1 MERNLIRIM
10 SDITREECMDKF
22 KFKVRGLTNVQ
33 QHLSSFFYTQ
43 SNLYFLK
50 CCKSFEISP
59 DRERRIQANDY
70 YLQHINYRCSN
81 YFKMSYQNVFIAECL
96 FPVITEKTDMN
107 DAYYIDIHRH
117 ITNSIIL
124 YKNLWNFDNTEYK
137 KKITH
142 NINYFSYYMES
153 KLFNKI
159 KRRIKLYMTLKT
171 GSTTCKFMYCI
182 YNKPTI
188 HIEEF
193 KYRDWKIFNLKKNFM
208 FDKFILRYFDKELFD
223 HIKVLQSKKV
233 VRKRTEKKSWYYGH

>member
-1 MERNLIRIM
+1 M
-10 SDITREECMDKF
+10 SDITKEGSMNKF

-70 YLQHINYRCSN
+70 YLQHINYRGSN
-81 YFKMSYQNVFIAECL
+81 YFNVSYQNIFVAECL
-96 FPVITEKTDMN
+96 FPVITEKSDMN
-107 DAYYIDIHRH
+107 NDYYIDVHRH
-117 ITNSIIL
+117 VSHAIVL
-124 YKNLWNFDNTEYK
+124 YKNIWNFDNVEYK
-137 KKITH
+137 KQITQ
-142 NINYFSYYMES
+142 NINYFSYYTES
-153 KLFNKI
+153 RLFNKI
-159 KRRIKLYMTLKT
+159 KRRIKLYMTLKC
-171 GSTTCKFMYCI
+171 SVTTCKTIYCI

-188 HIEEF
+188 HVDDN
-193 KYRDWKIFNLKKNFM
+193 KYRFWTVVNVKKNFM